1 MLLLNIFNIIKVNK
15 EGFMAFVNW
24 MDNLP
29 LWAKIILALPGLD
42 IIWAIYRIVKG
53 AVKGNTAI
61 LLGGILWLLLGWAIL
76 WIIDIVSICLAK
88 KPAVLA

>member
-1 MLLLNIFNIIKVNK
+1 M
-15 EGFMAFVNW
+15 GFVKA

-29 LWAKIILALPGLD
+29 LWVKIILALPGLD

-53 AVKGNTAI
+53 AVQGKTGI

-88 KPAVLA
+88 KPMVLA